1 MAFRVEWLID
11 MQASSR
17 FVMNMDQGFWTNHW
31 QIPHRVVDFFSST
44 NQELRKV
51 KAINIKTEKENKTR
65 VTTQAMKNIFLFYN

>member
-1 MAFRVEWLID
+1 
-11 MQASSR
+11 
-17 FVMNMDQGFWTNHW
+17 MNMDQAFWTNHW
-31 QIPHRVVDFFSST
+31 RIPHRVVDFFPRILLEPT